1 MPGVFTPVML
11 NGRVLVDGGI
21 MDPVPVAPTA
31 SARADVTI
39 AVDLGGERTG
49 AHEASPARE
58 TAEERPVEE
67 WAERFRR
74 GASNLLDHDLV
85 RSLLSRFGP
94 RAGTDDSTQVS
105 DEPLETLPAGLG
117 RFDVMNQSLEA
128 MQSVLTR
135 YRLAGDP
142 PDVLVTVPKDACRTL
157 DFHRAADMIA
167 LGRDLT
173 TDALDRVAL
182 TPPAPRK

>member
-1 MPGVFTPVML
+1 MRASIAMPGVFTPVML
-11 NGRVLVDGGI
+11 NGRLLVDGGM

-39 AVDLGGERTG
+39 AIDLGGERGG
-49 AHEASPARE
+49 AQKASPARE

-67 WAERFRR
+67 WADRFRR
-74 GASNLLDHDLV
+74 GASNLLDRDLV
-85 RSLLSRFGP
+85 RSLLSRFGS
-94 RAGTDDSTQVS
+94 RARYRRRDTRAPTSA
-105 DEPLETLPAGLG
+105 LETLPAGLG

-142 PDVLVTVPKDACRTL
+142 PDVLVTIPKDACRTL
-157 DFHRAADMIA
+157 DFHRASDMIA
-167 LGRDLT
+167 LGRD
-173 TDALDRVAL
+173 
-182 TPPAPRK
+182 